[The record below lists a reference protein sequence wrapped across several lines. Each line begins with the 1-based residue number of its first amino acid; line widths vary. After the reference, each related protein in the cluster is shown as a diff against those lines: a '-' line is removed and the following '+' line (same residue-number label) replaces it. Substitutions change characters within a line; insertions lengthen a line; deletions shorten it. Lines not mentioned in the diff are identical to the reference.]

1 MLCEPARDC
10 QVRPAEDLIAAI
22 SAAIR
27 ECDMPAVTVLL
38 GRLAVVDPVQ
48 AQIVLDTIEMGLAI
62 AGESRT

>member
-27 ECDMPAVTVLL
+27 ECDMPAVNALL
-38 GRLAVVDPVQ
+38 KRLAVVDPVQ
-48 AQIVLDTIEMGLAI
+48 AQVVLDTIELGLALS
-62 AGESRT
+62 AST